1 MDLSFLFFKMLIVLL
16 FSLLND
22 SANDIILL
30 ATFAVGSLLL
40 FEKVRKIMMIVIIF
54 EANSFFSY
62 HKFYF
67 HKIEVGMHAINV
79 WTAFMLIFAKVKI

>member
-1 MDLSFLFFKMLIVLL
+1 MDLSFLFFKILIVLL

-40 FEKVRKIMMIVIIF
+40 FEKV
-54 EANSFFSY
+54 Y
-62 HKFYF
+62 
-67 HKIEVGMHAINV
+67 
-79 WTAFMLIFAKVKI
+79 LILFILF

>member
-1 MDLSFLFFKMLIVLL
+1 MDLSFLFFKILIVLL

-40 FEKVRKIMMIVIIF
+40 FEKVYLILFILFYLFKK
-54 EANSFFSY
+54 ANSFFSY

-67 HKIEVGMHAINV
+67 HKIEVGMHAIN
-79 WTAFMLIFAKVKI
+79 FCF